1 MAKQL
6 VLQPV
11 VSLYKGATPEGVQGA
26 ISNAANNLS
35 EPITAGASLPQGDT
49 KNSGSATKQ
58 SLFNATIGLGG
69 TQDEATERGIE
80 ARQEDLGQAMAKHGV
95 EAGPH
100 IVLPLLGPSNF
111 RYAAGTLAI
120 SLANPLPLAV
130 GTGQGFVKYSNNE
143 K

>member
-95 EAGPH
+95 SRLDRILFSPFSARAIFAMRP
-100 IVLPLLGPSNF
+100 VPS
-111 RYAAGTLAI
+111 RYHSQIHYL
-120 SLANPLPLAV
+120 
-130 GTGQGFVKYSNNE
+130 
-143 K
+143 